1 MEIRSKKKITFQQ
14 SMYSD
19 NISFC
24 RNVHV
29 QYVRT
34 GGNGPIC
41 SALVTVARTDKLDD
55 KKHGNIGPF

>member
-1 MEIRSKKKITFQQ
+1 
-14 SMYSD
+14 MYSD

-41 SALVTVARTDKLDD
+41 GALVTVARTDKLDD